1 MKILTL
7 DEDFAVPET
16 DLILEKGDGV
26 LVFTEAERHTL
37 DQGTRGRAGR
47 ELQQFLKQTYFD
59 DIPIREIG
67 EILKRHGIVLLMEDN
82 REWAGFLMGSNSEAD
97 FMLGDFSTG
106 QIVDWGTIYTP
117 YTNVMFRMTW
127 YKMQSG
133 KWEIIGY
140 LS

>member
-1 MKILTL
+1 MKTISVVEEFEIPTT
-7 DEDFAVPET
+7 DF
-16 DLILEKGDGV
+16 ILEKGDAFN
-26 LVFTEAERHTL
+26 VFTEAERHVL

-47 ELQQFLKQTYFD
+47 DLQKFLNQTYFN
-59 DIPIREIG
+59 DIPIMEIG
-67 EILKRHGIVLLMEDN
+67 EILKQHGIVLLMEDN
-82 REWAGFLMGSNSEAD
+82 REWAGFLMGSDSEVD
-97 FMLGDFSTG
+97 FMLGDMATVE
-106 QIVDWGTIYTP
+106 QVDWGTIYTP